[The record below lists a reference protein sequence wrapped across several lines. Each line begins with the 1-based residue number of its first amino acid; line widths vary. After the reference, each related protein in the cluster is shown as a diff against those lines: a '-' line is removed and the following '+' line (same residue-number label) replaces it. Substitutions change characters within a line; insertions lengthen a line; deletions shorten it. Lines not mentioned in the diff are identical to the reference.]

1 MAYTYTVQ
9 YDALGR
15 AYMDQPGPRTYIS
28 PVAFGKDAPTDTT
41 SIFRH
46 APRFNPK
53 TGDWETPMDWGNIAN
68 IGAATGLTLGAANA
82 GMFGGGAAGFLGGGH
97 AAVGP
102 TASALD
108 TVGYGTGAAY
118 GGAGAELGFGAGS
131 GVTGAA
137 SGGSQYIA
145 DAVRRTAEQAAGKGT
160 GMALTPLTE
169 LLAKYGFQAGTQLG
183 GALIQSKAQMDAA
196 RIQQEYNDKALAAAL
211 EEQAY
216 ERKRAEEQTA
226 YDRLHGEENT
236 AYTRQ
241 RAAEL
246 LGYNKEQFGNYLSNL
261 SPYRQAGTSA
271 LSRLQAALAGS
282 PWQPN
287 NGVMRSFG

>member
-15 AYMDQPGPRTYIS
+15 AYMDQPGPRSYIS

-41 SIFRH
+41 SIFKH

-53 TGDWETPMDWGNIAN
+53 TGDWETPTDWGNIAN
-68 IGAATGLTLGAANA
+68 IGAVTGLTLGAANA
-82 GMFGGGAAGFLGGGH
+82 GMFGHTASSLVGGGGGA
-97 AAVGP
+97 
-102 TASALD
+102 SQS
-108 TVGYGTGAAY
+108 GAAE
-118 GGAGAELGFGAGS
+118 AVKAVAE
-131 GVTGAA
+131 AA
-137 SGGSQYIA
+137 SGG
-145 DAVRRTAEQAAGKGT
+145 AGG
-160 GMALTPLTE
+160 GAGVALTPLTE
-169 LLAKYGFQAGTQLG
+169 LLAKYGFQAGGQIG
-183 GALIQSKAQMDAA
+183 GALIQSKAQLDAA
-196 RIQQEYNDKALAAAL
+196 KIQQEYNDKALAAAL

-236 AYTRQ
+236 AYTR
-241 RAAEL
+241 AHTAEL
-246 LGYNKEQFGNYLSNL
+246 FNYNKDQFGNYLSNL

-271 LSRLQAALAGS
+271 LSRLQQALAGS

-287 NGVMRSFG
+287 NGVVRSFG

>member
-1 MAYTYTVQ
+1 MAQSFTIQ

-15 AYMDQPGPRTYIS
+15 PYFDMPGMKAPSYVS
-28 PVAFGKDAPTDTT
+28 PVAMGKTAPADTT
-41 SIFRH
+41 GVFRKG
-46 APRFNPK
+46 PQWNQK
-53 TGDWETPMDWGNIAN
+53 KGVWETPIDWSNVLN
-68 IGAATGLTLGAANA
+68 VGAATALTLGAADA
-82 GMFGGGAAGFLGGGH
+82 GIFGQGAATLLHGGSASGAKEAVAGVANSISGGAGGGA
-97 AAVGP
+97 
-102 TASALD
+102 
-108 TVGYGTGAAY
+108 
-118 GGAGAELGFGAGS
+118 
-131 GVTGAA
+131 
-137 SGGSQYIA
+137 
-145 DAVRRTAEQAAGKGT
+145 
-160 GMALTPLTE
+160 GMALTPLKD
-169 LLAKYGFQAGTQLG
+169 LLVKYGFELGGQLG
-183 GALIQSKAQMDAA
+183 GAAINSKAALDAA
-196 RIQQEYNDKALAAAL
+196 KIQEEYNNKALAAAL

-246 LGYNKEQFGNYLSNL
+246 LGYNKDQFGNYLQNL

-271 LSRLQAALAGS
+271 LSRLQDALAGS